1 MEAKMNSLTIYK
13 KLDID
18 IRLNYNSKAE
28 FAKKVGI
35 SNQRLSNILKNLSN
49 NKRNIL
55 NTTFEILEKAGYT
68 ITIEKIN
75 HD

>member
-1 MEAKMNSLTIYK
+1 MNSLTIYK
-13 KLDID
+13 KLDVD
-18 IRLNYNSKAE
+18 IRLNYNSKSE

-55 NTTFEILEKAGYT
+55 NTTFEILEKAGYA

>member
-1 MEAKMNSLTIYK
+1 MEVKMNSLTIYK

-28 FAKKVGI
+28 FADKVGVTR
-35 SNQRLSNILKNLSN
+35 QRLANILKNLSN

-75 HD
+75 YD

>member
-1 MEAKMNSLTIYK
+1 MEVKMNSLTIYK
-13 KLDID
+13 KLDVD
-18 IRLNYNSKAE
+18 IRLNYNSKSE

>member
-1 MEAKMNSLTIYK
+1 MEVKMNSLTIYK
-13 KLDID
+13 KLDVD
-18 IRLNYNSKAE
+18 IRLNYNSKSE

-55 NTTFEILEKAGYT
+55 NTTFEILEKAGYA

>member
-1 MEAKMNSLTIYK
+1 MNSLTIYK
-13 KLDID
+13 KLDVD
-18 IRLNYNSKAE
+18 IRLNYNSKSE

-55 NTTFEILEKAGYT
+55 NTTFEILEKAGYA

-75 HD
+75 HDW